1 MSTLAR
7 KSDAVIEVTVV
18 GGNGSPLVISTLA
31 DLEVVAYQKP
41 RTIFQRWKLSDADIT
56 VVNDAGGIVEVNFD
70 RSATKAT
77 QVRQLF
83 LEVIASFT
91 DADFADNIR
100 REVATSI
107 ELTEILDSPT
117 A

>member
-7 KSDAVIEVTVV
+7 KADAVITVTVV
-18 GGNGSPLVISTLA
+18 GSDGNPLVISTLE
-31 DLEVVAYQKP
+31 DLEIVAYQKP
-41 RTIFQRWKLSDADIT
+41 RTIYQRWKLSDAQIT
-56 VVNDAGGIVEVNFD
+56 VTNDAGGIVDINFN

-77 QVRQLF
+77 QVRDLF

-91 DADFADNIR
+91 DADFADNVR
-100 REVATSI
+100 REVCNDI
-107 ELTEILDSPT
+107 ELALIVDSPT

>member
-7 KSDAVIEVTVV
+7 KSDAVLTITIV

-41 RTIFQRWKLSDADIT
+41 RTIFQRWKLSDGDIT
-56 VVNDAGGIVEVNFD
+56 TVNDAGGIVDVNFD

-77 QVRQLF
+77 QIRDLF

-107 ELTEILDSPT
+107 ELAEIVDSPT